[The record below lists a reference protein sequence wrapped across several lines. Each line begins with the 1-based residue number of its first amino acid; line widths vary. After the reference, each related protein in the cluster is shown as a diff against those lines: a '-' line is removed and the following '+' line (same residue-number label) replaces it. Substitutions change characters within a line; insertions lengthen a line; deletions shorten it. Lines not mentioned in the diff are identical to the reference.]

1 MASAFLAKRA
11 DAIASIHALEDAK
24 RRQATVRATTLS
36 LLGGLPERTPLG
48 SRTLRTV
55 RIPSLHIEAVLFDS
69 QHGFHVTALLY
80 LPRTPT
86 REGRLPAILITAG
99 NTPAGKA
106 DETLVAQRLARSG
119 FAVLTYDGIGEG
131 ERLQYADRSRSH
143 TSLTGSVA
151 GELGGAGLQPALLG
165 DALARYLVWDA
176 MRALDYLSQR
186 AEVDPERI
194 GVYGCSGGDT
204 VAEILSTLDERVK
217 ATAVGPCAAPGAVTL
232 SAIGPKEGGQS
243 IPDLIS
249 SGLDVPDWI
258 EASAPRPYAITLPA
272 SASANTQQHALAK
285 IHRFYSLFDASA
297 SSVTFRVIPHDVRED
312 PNPFLEDA
320 LEVFTRAFQ
329 PDAGSDLGALHQLT
343 GRSLQVSRTGQVA
356 TSYPGA
362 ETVFTLNRR
371 RAATLLATS
380 LSDPSGDGL
389 STMVRAAT
397 GSGTRPGGLKPDA
410 QLLAARSGHFVLPNR
425 DGLDLS
431 GNLSIPPTGGRHPA
445 VILFVPDSIYS
456 GDPGT
461 RANRARFE
469 QLAAEGNV
477 VLAITPRPSPPGSEE
492 FRSEILGSF
501 YLLGLCAESI
511 GRTIVGVRMDD
522 IIRATDYMA
531 SRSDVDPGR
540 ITAFADGHM
549 GLALLHAAIVDPQ
562 LAHITVNDSLA
573 SYRTLLNEP
582 LPRDAPEDI
591 IPGVLLRYDIPDLV
605 KSLGSR
611 VTVGDDAVQ
620 KTAHGN

>member
-1 MASAFLAKRA
+1 MASAFLAKRV
-11 DAIASIHALEDAK
+11 DAMASIGTLEGAK

-36 LLGGLPERTPLG
+36 LLGGLPERTPLR
-48 SRTLRTV
+48 SRTLRT
-55 RIPSLHIEAVLFDS
+55 ILFPSLCIEAVLFDS
-69 QHGFHVTALLY
+69 QPGFHVTALLY
-80 LPRTPT
+80 LPRTQT
-86 REGRLPAILITAG
+86 RDRRLPAILITPG

-106 DETLVAQRLARSG
+106 DETLVAQELARRG

-131 ERLQYADRSRSH
+131 ERLQYADRSQSQ
-143 TSLTGSVA
+143 TSFAGSLA
-151 GELGGAGLQPALLG
+151 GELGESGLQPELLG

-186 AEVDPERI
+186 AEIDPERI

-204 VAEILSTLDERVK
+204 AAEILSALDERVK
-217 ATAVGPCAAPGAVTL
+217 ATAVGPCAAPSEVTL
-232 SAIGPKEGGQS
+232 SAIGPKEGGLS

-272 SASANTQQHALAK
+272 SVSANTPQQALAE

-297 SSVTFRVIPHDVRED
+297 SNVAFRVIPHEARDGS
-312 PNPFLEDA
+312 NPFLEDA
-320 LEVFTRAFQ
+320 LELFTRTFQ
-329 PDAGSDLGALHQLT
+329 PGAGSAVGALHQLP

-356 TSYPGA
+356 TSHPGA
-362 ETVFTLNRR
+362 ETVFTLNRG

-380 LSDPSGDGL
+380 RSGPSGDEL
-389 STMVRAAT
+389 STLVRAAT

-410 QLLAARSGHFVLPNR
+410 QLLAARSGRFVLPNR
-425 DGLDLS
+425 DGLDLN
-431 GNLSIPPTGGRHPA
+431 GNLSIPPAGGRHPA

-456 GDPGT
+456 GGPGA

-492 FRSEILGSF
+492 FRSEILGTF
-501 YLLGLCAESI
+501 YLLGLRAQSI
-511 GRTIVGVRMDD
+511 GRTIVGMRMDD
-522 IIRATDYMA
+522 IIRATDYMS
-531 SRSDVDPGR
+531 SRPDVDPGN
-540 ITAFADGHM
+540 ITAFADDHM
-549 GLALLHAAIVDPQ
+549 GLALLHAAIVDPR
-562 LAHITVNDSLA
+562 LTHITVNQIPA
-573 SYRTLLNEP
+573 SYRSLLDEP
-582 LPRDAPEDI
+582 LPQDASEDI

-605 KSLGSR
+605 KWLGSR
-611 VTVGDDAVQ
+611 ATVSDDTGHKNAQ
-620 KTAHGN
+620 GK